1 MLIARVIGD
10 ITATAKHPSHEGRK
24 ILLVQPLD
32 LDGSAR
38 GNPVV
43 ALDSVNAGTGDRV
56 LLVQD
61 GFAAFTAVGHKLAPI
76 DSAVI
81 GIIDHIELVSD
92 AVPKVLAQPDVTAA
106 PGEAA
111 SSPVPKKQNKKHRS

>member
-1 MLIARVIGD
+1 MLIARVVGD
-10 ITATAKHPSHEGRK
+10 VTATIKHPSHEGKK

-32 LDGSAR
+32 LDGSER

-43 ALDSVNAGTGDRV
+43 AVDSVDAGTGDMV

-76 DSAVI
+76 DAAVI
-81 GIIDHIELVSD
+81 GIIDHVELVSD
-92 AVPKVLAQPDVTAA
+92 VLTGGLAAAADAPAAA
-106 PGEAA
+106 PPAPA
-111 SSPVPKKQNKKHRS
+111 PAKKQNKKKNG